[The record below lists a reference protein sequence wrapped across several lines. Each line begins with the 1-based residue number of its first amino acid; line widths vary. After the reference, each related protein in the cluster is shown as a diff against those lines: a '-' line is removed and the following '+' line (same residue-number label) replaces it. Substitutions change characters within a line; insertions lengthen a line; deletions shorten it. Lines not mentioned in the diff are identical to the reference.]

1 MSTDSLTTALSAP
14 LAPVTHVH
22 LEPGPGT
29 PETFSSGS
37 VALISWHGKNQ
48 GPHSRFVWCKTIRS
62 VILAGSHY
70 LSGPHFSRTPCPAR
84 VTKVSW
90 RLTEGKCLCALWS
103 HPPRGQFLKP
113 STPLFLVRAIP
124 PSWTPFPIPHGQLII
139 PEVQLR
145 GYLLQ
150 AGLLPRQN
158 CGQPVPC
165 GEPHE
170 GEDLFLD
177 IFLYQLPTQG
187 LALSRAQEMSNTPN
201 ASPFLPLGRS
211 VLLDSCLVAQ
221 AGEHPSGVGRT
232 QPQEAAHQVWSHT
245 RPGTQLPLKPGW
257 ASAEGAG
264 ALSTLFTGGVSA
276 GEVPAGP
283 GSRVVGTEGLAYAGG
298 QWYQEG
304 PGVTGPWV
312 GSSWTWTP
320 KSSHGCVTLDKSPPH
335 SGTQWPPL

>member
-1 MSTDSLTTALSAP
+1 MPFGHTHPEDSSSNHPSRFSLYVLFP
-14 LAPVTHVH
+14 L
-22 LEPGPGT
+22 PGP
-29 PETFSSGS
+29 
-37 VALISWHGKNQ
+37 
-48 GPHSRFVWCKTIRS
+48 
-62 VILAGSHY
+62 
-70 LSGPHFSRTPCPAR
+70 
-84 VTKVSW
+84 
-90 RLTEGKCLCALWS
+90 
-103 HPPRGQFLKP
+103 P
-113 STPLFLVRAIP
+113 SLFLMVN
-124 PSWTPFPIPHGQLII
+124 SSS
-139 PEVQLR
+139 LR
-145 GYLLQ
+145 SSSEATSSRQ
-150 AGLLPRQN
+150 ASFLGRT
-158 CGQPVPC
+158 GQPVPC

-177 IFLYQLPTQG
+177 IFVYQLPTQG

-276 GEVPAGP
+276 GKVPTGP
-283 GSRVVGTEGLAYAGG
+283 GSRVVGTESLAYAGG

>member
-1 MSTDSLTTALSAP
+1 M
-14 LAPVTHVH
+14 
-22 LEPGPGT
+22 
-29 PETFSSGS
+29 
-37 VALISWHGKNQ
+37 
-48 GPHSRFVWCKTIRS
+48 
-62 VILAGSHY
+62 
-70 LSGPHFSRTPCPAR
+70 
-84 VTKVSW
+84 
-90 RLTEGKCLCALWS
+90 
-103 HPPRGQFLKP
+103 
-113 STPLFLVRAIP
+113 
-124 PSWTPFPIPHGQLII
+124 
-139 PEVQLR
+139 
-145 GYLLQ
+145 
-150 AGLLPRQN
+150 
-158 CGQPVPC
+158 
-165 GEPHE
+165 
-170 GEDLFLD
+170 
-177 IFLYQLPTQG
+177 YQLPTQG

-304 PGVTGPWV
+304 PGDRPVGGEQLDLDAEVLTWLCDPGQVT
-312 GSSWTWTP
+312 
-320 KSSHGCVTLDKSPPH
+320 SPLWD
-335 SGTQWPPL
+335 SMATFVKWG